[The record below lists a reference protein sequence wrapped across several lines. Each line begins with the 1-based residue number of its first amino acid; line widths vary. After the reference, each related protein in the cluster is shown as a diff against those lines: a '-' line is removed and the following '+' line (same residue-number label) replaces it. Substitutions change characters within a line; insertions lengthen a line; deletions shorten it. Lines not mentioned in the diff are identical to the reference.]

1 MARQVMIRHRR
12 PRDPRRMDGVDR
24 DDFLT
29 AAWPTTEPSSPSL
42 GQEHPVF
49 WTVRLRLPLAVC
61 GASPRSH
68 LWIWRLR
75 SPCHIQ
81 GKWQCLWWQLLLCLS
96 VFVGTYTVTE
106 HRWYCSTP
114 PDLCTRPDS
123 LNIVYV
129 RPFPVD
135 TNCSYFGQSYWPI
148 PAQTNFHCATTLSC
162 HYIQYS
168 ASEPCSCPGCCIYTY
183 MAPNTPTFLPYS
195 TFFKPTFMWFMVG
208 AGVIG
213 RPFLSLLDG
222 TPHKQ
227 AW

>member
-1 MARQVMIRHRR
+1 MIRHRR

-29 AAWPTTEPSSPSL
+29 AAWPTTEPSCHSL

-68 LWIWRLR
+68 LWIWCLRL
-75 SPCHIQ
+75 PCHIQ
-81 GKWQCLWWQLLLCLS
+81 GKWQ
-96 VFVGTYTVTE
+96 
-106 HRWYCSTP
+106 
-114 PDLCTRPDS
+114 
-123 LNIVYV
+123 
-129 RPFPVD
+129 
-135 TNCSYFGQSYWPI
+135 CSYFGQSYWPI

-168 ASEPCSCPGCCIYTY
+168 ALEPCSCPGCCIYTY
-183 MAPNTPTFLPYS
+183 MAPNTPTILPYS

>member
-81 GKWQCLWWQLLLCLS
+81 GKWQCLWWLLLLCLS
-96 VFVGTYTVTE
+96 VFVGTY
-106 HRWYCSTP
+106 
-114 PDLCTRPDS
+114 
-123 LNIVYV
+123 
-129 RPFPVD
+129 
-135 TNCSYFGQSYWPI
+135 SYWAQVVLLHSPRPLHTTRFAEYRICAPI
-148 PAQTNFHCATTLSC
+148 PSWHKLFIFWSILLTHSC
-162 HYIQYS
+162 TDKFSLCHHP
-168 ASEPCSCPGCCIYTY
+168 ELPLYT
-183 MAPNTPTFLPYS
+183 
-195 TFFKPTFMWFMVG
+195 
-208 AGVIG
+208 I
-213 RPFLSLLDG
+213 
-222 TPHKQ
+222 
-227 AW
+227 